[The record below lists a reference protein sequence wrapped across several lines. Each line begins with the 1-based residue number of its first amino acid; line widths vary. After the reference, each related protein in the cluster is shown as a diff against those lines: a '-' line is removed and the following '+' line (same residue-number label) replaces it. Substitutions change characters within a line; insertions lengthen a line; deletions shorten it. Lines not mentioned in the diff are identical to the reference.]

1 MSLLSVVQ
9 DVCEVVGVARPATV
23 FAAISADRTM
33 QEMVTIANGMA
44 QRIAGDTREWS
55 RMKVIGTFTGP
66 GDAFAPPADFRRQLL
81 TTEIYS
87 SVNTNYPLRYIPDL
101 NEWMQRRARNYSD
114 SRGEWINYGGSIH
127 FAPALASG
135 QTATFPYLS
144 RNCIEQRNPTGT
156 ISGLSD
162 TFASDLDT
170 FMLDERLLKLGM
182 IFQWKANKGS
192 PYAED
197 MGVFSDALAMAFGTD
212 KPAPIIVNRLPI
224 YDDRGAGTSSFAG
237 FSVAL
242 EGPIGPVG
250 PAGPPG
256 PPGPQGEQGVPG
268 SGGTGAPGSALIN
281 NGVLIPYYLY
291 PSLPYTNP
299 NVQGLLDVM
308 KSHHDVPVLVVVNP
322 GTGPGTVN
330 DVNWNTF
337 IGMVQGAGG
346 KVLGYVDT
354 AYALRPEADV
364 KVEISQWL
372 AVYPN
377 PKVDGIFFDQMPW
390 DTGPGNVGSAY
401 VDLYKRY
408 TDYCHGLGLNPTVG
422 NPGGDEQSAWFSTY
436 TADVIVVHENSSWP
450 SEASMEGNFAGGHA
464 FYSPARR
471 GALVYNQPTLDTGLL
486 DTLRKNVRWVYVT
499 QDDLP
504 NPWDTLPTYLDQLFS
519 AVGVDAEKEPT
530 IAAGT
535 TAQYYRGD
543 KTFQTLDKVAV
554 GLGNV
559 DNTSDANKPV
569 STAQAAADA
578 LKVAKA
584 GDTMSGHLTLPTGP
598 AAANAV
604 RKDYVDTQI
613 AANSTADHLYAD
625 TAAAQKVAIAGD
637 NMTGNLAVNKA
648 TPTISLVKTASGQ
661 DAGLYGY
668 LNATP
673 RWSVS
678 LGNATAE
685 SGGSVGSDFTINR
698 YNDAGT
704 FAGTPVIINRASGDI
719 FWAGA
724 TSGVPGNGNTNIGGA
739 CLTNT
744 GGLFA
749 VSRTTG
755 PSQVLNANADGSL
768 MVCNRSGATVGSIS
782 VTTTATAFNT
792 SSDGRLK
799 EDLKSFDAGNIVDNT
814 EVYDF
819 RWKNSGVRSFGVVAQ
834 QAVNVYATP
843 VFYDGSDDRYYIDY
857 SKYVPVLLQELK
869 ALRARVAELE
879 GVTGIKPTRRR

>member
-1 MSLLSVVQ
+1 
-9 DVCEVVGVARPATV
+9 
-23 FAAISADRTM
+23 M

-44 QRIAGDTREWS
+44 QRISGDTREWS
-55 RMKVIGTFTGP
+55 RMKTIGTFTGP
-66 GDAFAPPADFRRQLL
+66 GDAFTPPSDFRRQLL
-81 TTEIYS
+81 TTEIWS
-87 SVNTNYPLRYIPDL
+87 SVNVNYPLRYISDL

-114 SRGEWINYGGSIH
+114 SRGEWTNYGGQVHI
-127 FAPALASG
+127 APALAAG
-135 QTATFPYLS
+135 QTVTFPYLS
-144 RNCIEQRNPTGT
+144 RNCVEQRSPTG
-156 ISGLSD
+156 IVNALSD

-197 MGVFSDALAMAFGTD
+197 MGTFSDALAMAFGPD
-212 KPAPIIVNRLPI
+212 KPSPIIVNRLPI
-224 YDDRGAGTSSFAG
+224 CDDRGAGVSSFAG

-242 EGPIGPVG
+242 EGPQGPQGVQGPVG
-250 PAGPPG
+250 PEGPQGPQGIQGPPG
-256 PPGPQGEQGVPG
+256 VD
-268 SGGTGAPGSALIN
+268 GTDASGSALIN

-308 KSHHDVPVLVVVNP
+308 KSHHDVPVLVIVNP

-364 KVEISQWL
+364 KAEISQWL

-464 FYSPARR
+464 FYSPERR
-471 GALVYNQPTLDTGLL
+471 GALVYKQPTLDTGLL

-519 AVGVDAEKEPT
+519 AVAVDAEKEPT

-535 TAQYYRGD
+535 TAQYWRGD
-543 KTFQTLDKVAV
+543 KTFQTLDKAAV

-569 STAQAAADA
+569 STAQAAANALKADKTYVDSQDA
-578 LKVAKA
+578 SKVAKA
-584 GDTMSGHLTLPTGP
+584 GDTM
-598 AAANAV
+598 A
-604 RKDYVDTQI
+604 
-613 AANSTADHLYAD
+613 
-625 TAAAQKVAIAGD
+625 
-637 NMTGNLAVNKA
+637 GNLTINKA
-648 TPTISLVKTASGQ
+648 SPSVYLTKNAASE
-661 DAGLYGY
+661 DASFYGF
-668 LNATP
+668 LNATA
-673 RWSVS
+673 RWAVSV
-678 LGNATAE
+678 GNSDAE
-685 SGGSVGSDFTINR
+685 SGGNNGSNFAVSRFDN
-698 YNDAGT
+698 AGSYIS
-704 FAGTPVIINRASGDI
+704 TPLIINRSTGNVTFAHET
-719 FWAGA
+719 FWGGA
-724 TSGVPGNGNTNIGGA
+724 TAAYPGNGNTNLGGA
-739 CLTNT
+739 LGFVT
-744 GGLFA
+744 GGLLA
-749 VSRTTG
+749 VSRSTG
-755 PSQVLNANADGSL
+755 PVHFANINADGTLHSL
-768 MVCNRSGATVGSIS
+768 NRSGTSVGTIS
-782 VTTTATAFNT
+782 VTTTTTAYNT
-792 SSDGRLK
+792 SSDVRLK
-799 EDLKSFDAGNIVDNT
+799 DDLRALEAAASGNIVDDNN
-814 EVYDF
+814 VYDF
-819 RWKNSGVRSFGVVAQ
+819 AWKSTGERSYGVIAQ
-834 QAVNVYATP
+834 QAQKVYPAAVT
-843 VFYDGSDDRYYIDY
+843 YDEMRDWYGIDY
-857 SKYVPVLLQELK
+857 SKYVPVILNELK
-869 ALRARVAELE
+869 ALRTRVAELE
-879 GVTGIKPTRRR
+879 GVTGAKPMSGL